1 RRIEQG
7 AVNANRAGTNGALFL
22 RFFEPPALSPSGEAA
37 QGVGDS
43 PNPRALGGEWV
54 RCSCDL

>member
-1 RRIEQG
+1 M
-7 AVNANRAGTNGALFL
+7 NANRAGTNGALFL